1 MPRVINKARLCTT
14 APMSVFTVESVGGT
28 PFYNRRSDFERLIAK
43 HVTNPK
49 FKNFFAM
56 PYFESTIHGLEWH
69 VDTDLAQAVRLS
81 SVRGTSQYND
91 AKRQISEAKA
101 YFNNLKRQASEQ
113 EARYFNCM
121 LKYIDSEDI
130 DDMVFVTPSQVI
142 LGVWGMKALPG
153 GDMVSAIVTDVD
165 DTRLHR
171 ITFKS
176 DNARLKGTASFM
188 RRHGYRLHPGIDV
201 PSVTPA
207 EGFKFVGWS
216 PNDPSNALV
225 DRDLEFT
232 AMCEAIV
239 LPPEMP
245 TTPEPPILP
254 IMPEPEPIPEPEPEP
269 EPLPPV
275 MHNVHFEHGGFGTF
289 SGAPAD
295 TQVADGMVIAPTQV
309 PMVTPIEGY
318 RFTGWNTPLGNP
330 IHSDTTFYATYEKI
344 ALPWWKTLFTEG
356 CLRTL
361 LWFLLALLLLL
372 LIALVLTHCSSC
384 THYVGGCNRWGGG
397 NGHAIEHI
405 TTPDGRHIDDN
416 GNRRGIRDI
425 TVDEDGN
432 PIDDWDEGNEVA
444 PPLVDDNGNPISPV
458 APQDPNDP
466 SSPQVMGD
474 RLNIFFEDDN
484 ADFDKWAQDFHR
496 AYPGNNYQI
505 IGKDKN
511 SNWIQIKV
519 PVQERNRIREE
530 LPTKITSPRF
540 RVVDET
546 VMQGGPTTSS
556 RQSFS
561 TMSLPA
567 GWHIDAAGIRQ
578 AWNVTKGNPD
588 VTIAV
593 VDDGIALDHDLFKDR
608 ITKSYNIFRCDDHLS
623 AGQGH
628 GTHVAGIAAGNT
640 SHLNQEGVAGVAPE
654 CKIMPV
660 QVFDNGQCTA
670 SSLIRGIMYAIRNDA
685 DVVNISIG
693 TAYPV
698 ELGYIVPVEIQQQ
711 VAQTQFKGAEDVWNW
726 VFSQAAA
733 KNTILVF
740 AAGNSH
746 LLAAIEPQLRSSNT
760 INVGAVGQNFSMTPW
775 SNFGPTVSVTAPG
788 VDIKSS
794 MPGNRYQ
801 EHDGT
806 SMAAPIVTGTVAL
819 MKSLNKNVTVTQ
831 ALQAL
836 TSTGHVTAG
845 GTRSGPSI
853 QADRAVMKIKQQ
865 S

>member
-1 MPRVINKARLCTT
+1 M
-14 APMSVFTVESVGGT
+14 
-28 PFYNRRSDFERLIAK
+28 
-43 HVTNPK
+43 
-49 FKNFFAM
+49 
-56 PYFESTIHGLEWH
+56 
-69 VDTDLAQAVRLS
+69 
-81 SVRGTSQYND
+81 
-91 AKRQISEAKA
+91 
-101 YFNNLKRQASEQ
+101 
-113 EARYFNCM
+113 
-121 LKYIDSEDI
+121 
-130 DDMVFVTPSQVI
+130 
-142 LGVWGMKALPG
+142 
-153 GDMVSAIVTDVD
+153 
-165 DTRLHR
+165 
-171 ITFKS
+171 
-176 DNARLKGTASFM
+176 
-188 RRHGYRLHPGIDV
+188 
-201 PSVTPA
+201 
-207 EGFKFVGWS
+207 
-216 PNDPSNALV
+216 
-225 DRDLEFT
+225 
-232 AMCEAIV
+232 
-239 LPPEMP
+239 
-245 TTPEPPILP
+245 
-254 IMPEPEPIPEPEPEP
+254 
-269 EPLPPV
+269 
-275 MHNVHFEHGGFGTF
+275 
-289 SGAPAD
+289 
-295 TQVADGMVIAPTQV
+295 
-309 PMVTPIEGY
+309 
-318 RFTGWNTPLGNP
+318 
-330 IHSDTTFYATYEKI
+330 
-344 ALPWWKTLFTEG
+344 
-356 CLRTL
+356 
-361 LWFLLALLLLL
+361 
-372 LIALVLTHCSSC
+372 
-384 THYVGGCNRWGGG
+384 GGCNRWGGG

-405 TTPDGRHIDDN
+405 TTPDGRVIDDN
-416 GNRRGIRDI
+416 GNRDGIRDI

-432 PIDDWDEGNEVA
+432 PIDDWDEENEVA

-458 APQDPNDP
+458 GPQDPNDP

-640 SHLNQEGVAGVAPE
+640 SHLNQGVAGVAPE